1 MQPITLNR
9 SILDNS
15 PLDPPEPPHI
25 QPPFYGGL
33 LVNTLVGASR
43 TPARITE
50 LTVADDNVTGYA
62 AYDASGTLVRAV
74 FVNLHAWL
82 ASSTGARP
90 AVHIGLHLD
99 FGNHTARG
107 ATAVARRLVIDH
119 ADDTANLTWGGLSY
133 ETADVRPM
141 GSPAV
146 ETVVLS
152 AGVDLRS
159 TEAILLEF

>member
-9 SILDNS
+9 SIIDNS

-74 FVNLHAWL
+74 F
-82 ASSTGARP
+82 ARP
-90 AVHIGLHLD
+90 RVATYSAKSAAAFDVLFDVQYYYWNGTLGSVCFAKVMNPIAK
-99 FGNHTARG
+99 NNPG
-107 ATAVARRLVIDH
+107 AAFVKVGPH
-119 ADDTANLTWGGLSY
+119 
-133 ETADVRPM
+133 P
-141 GSPAV
+141 
-146 ETVVLS
+146 VL
-152 AGVDLRS
+152 AAYTTLRS
-159 TEAILLEF
+159 CQAPRPR

>member
-9 SILDNS
+9 SIIDNS

-82 ASSTGARP
+82 VSSTGDRP
-90 AVHIGLHLD
+90 VVHLD
-99 FGNHTARG
+99 FAGVEG
-107 ATAVARRLVIDH
+107 SVKARRLVIDH
-119 ADDTANLTWGGLSY
+119 ADDTANLTWAGQSY
-133 ETADVRPM
+133 ENEAVRSA
-141 GSPAV
+141 GAEVV
-146 ETVVLS
+146 ESVVL
-152 AGVDLRS
+152 ADGVDLRA